1 MGAFFYQIGNITTTN
16 AWSRPTYDLVR
27 TFFKNSEVAQLST
40 KYKITIVGGFLYK
53 KQTWDLDLYL
63 LYDYDENTDWNQV
76 ESDMNT
82 LNNIA
87 LNECGLL
94 LDISVTNKPLSLYSK
109 RELIEINKGKS
120 FEDWTF
126 PRTSDDSSILMKIGA
141 YKKVIDGNIEFD
153 TMDYDLSELDFGII
167 TKLTD
172 GYLSK
177 MDRRGT
183 IHRPKMIDTIMRTN
197 ISDNIRHDL
206 SYKDFLSMSK
216 KEFNDSRIYLSE
228 TIDTSDI

>member
-1 MGAFFYQIGNITTTN
+1 
-16 AWSRPTYDLVR
+16 
-27 TFFKNSEVAQLST
+27 
-40 KYKITIVGGFLYK
+40 
-53 KQTWDLDLYL
+53 
-63 LYDYDENTDWNQV
+63 
-76 ESDMNT
+76 
-82 LNNIA
+82 
-87 LNECGLL
+87 
-94 LDISVTNKPLSLYSK
+94 
-109 RELIEINKGKS
+109 
-120 FEDWTF
+120 
-126 PRTSDDSSILMKIGA
+126 MKIGA

-153 TMDYDLSELDFGII
+153 TMDYDLSELDFGVI

-197 ISDNIRHDL
+197 ISDNIRYDL

-216 KEFNDSRIYLSE
+216 KEFNDSQIYLSE